1 MSKVSKHSSLPATTS
16 KQTSQKSSVLND
28 SATCIPDNAG
38 ISVVAGRHS
47 SFLLRLYTMLA
58 AFALASFVLNWHL
71 RVQYFGLAALFP
83 GGGWVGIGGWWILAF
98 VFNLWVKIA
107 LPLSYSKLMTNVI

>member
-1 MSKVSKHSSLPATTS
+1 
-16 KQTSQKSSVLND
+16 
-28 SATCIPDNAG
+28 
-38 ISVVAGRHS
+38 
-47 SFLLRLYTMLA
+47 MLA

>member
-1 MSKVSKHSSLPATTS
+1 MLTSKTSKHPPLSATMS
-16 KQTSQKSSVLND
+16 KQTSQKGAVLND
-28 SATCIPDNAG
+28 SATCIPDNA
-38 ISVVAGRHS
+38 
-47 SFLLRLYTMLA
+47 
-58 AFALASFVLNWHL
+58 AFALASFVLDWHP

-107 LPLSYSKLMTNVI
+107 LPLSYSK